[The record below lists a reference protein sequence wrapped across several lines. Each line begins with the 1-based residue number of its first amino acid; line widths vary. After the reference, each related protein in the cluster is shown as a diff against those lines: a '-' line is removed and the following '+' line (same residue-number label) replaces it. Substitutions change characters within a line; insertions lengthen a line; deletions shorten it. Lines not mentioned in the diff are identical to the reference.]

1 MGIIKTSLQDL
12 NLNLLTSKNPN
23 CYLILVEMAGMLIN
37 RNVIKQW
44 VESFIHSDERETD
57 RHIDDLGVT
66 SIHKREWIMYSLNI
80 HDTIKELYP
89 DLKVIVLIYQN
100 CRYKDLVS
108 VNTSLLKGVY
118 TPPVIILYKG
128 SLSSV
133 LFDDAVYSDSVSR
146 QFNMNAYVR
155 DDFDLGDCCVFL
167 TKEQK

>member
-1 MGIIKTSLQDL
+1 
-12 NLNLLTSKNPN
+12 
-23 CYLILVEMAGMLIN
+23 
-37 RNVIKQW
+37 
-44 VESFIHSDERETD
+44 
-57 RHIDDLGVT
+57 
-66 SIHKREWIMYSLNI
+66 MYSLNI